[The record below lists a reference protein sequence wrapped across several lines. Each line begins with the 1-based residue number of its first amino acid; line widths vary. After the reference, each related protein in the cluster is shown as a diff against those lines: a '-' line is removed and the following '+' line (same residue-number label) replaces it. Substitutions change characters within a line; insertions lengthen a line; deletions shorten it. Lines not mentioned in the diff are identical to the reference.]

1 MKRRKFM
8 AASSLL
14 GMGAVAPALAA
25 QSVKKNDKEVYELR
39 TYETKMGGMGRLE
52 AYIQTALMP
61 ALNRM
66 GASKVGV
73 FKEMSKDDPA
83 KLHVLIAYS
92 KQEQY
97 FTIHSQL
104 KTDADYLKAAD
115 TYLQTPPDKATFDR
129 MSSSLMVAFDGMPKL
144 ATPSKEPRI
153 MELRTYESYNE
164 DAARR
169 KIKMFNDGEIA
180 VFNKVKL
187 NIVFFG
193 EVLIGP
199 RMPCLTYMLTFK
211 NMEERNANWAQF
223 SADPDWKQLSGAPE
237 YANTVSR
244 IARVFLEPTAYS
256 QI

>member
-14 GMGAVAPALAA
+14 GLGAVSPKLAA

-39 TYETKMGGMGRLE
+39 SYETKMGGMGRLE
-52 AYIQTALMP
+52 AYIQTVLMP

-83 KLHVLIAYS
+83 KLHVLIAYAT
-92 KQEQY
+92 QEQY
-97 FTIHSQL
+97 FQIHGQL
-104 KTDADYLKAAD
+104 KTDADYLSAAD
-115 TYLQTPPDKATFDR
+115 TYLKTPVDKATFDR
-129 MSSSLMVAFDGMPKL
+129 MGSSLMVAFDGMPKL
-144 ATPSKEPRI
+144 ATPVKEPRI

-169 KIKMFNDGEIA
+169 KIKMFNEGEIA

-223 SADPDWKQLSGAPE
+223 SADPDWKQLSQAPE

-244 IARVFLEPTAYS
+244 IARIFLEPTAYS

>member
-1 MKRRKFM
+1 M

-14 GMGAVAPALAA
+14 GLGAVSPKLVA

-39 TYETKMGGMGRLE
+39 SYETKMGGMGRLE
-52 AYIQTALMP
+52 AYIQTALIP
-61 ALNRM
+61 TLNRL

-83 KLHVLIAYS
+83 KLHVLIVYTA
-92 KQEQY
+92 QEQY
-97 FTIHSQL
+97 FQIHGQL
-104 KTDADYLKAAD
+104 KTDADYLKAAES
-115 TYLQTPPDKATFDR
+115 YLQTPVDKATFDR
-129 MSSSLMVAFDGMPKL
+129 QSSSLMVAFDGMPKL
-144 ATPSKEPRI
+144 AVPSKEPRLL
-153 MELRTYESYNE
+153 ELRTYEGYNE
-164 DAARR
+164 DAVRR
-169 KIKMFNDGEIA
+169 KIKMFNDAEIA
-180 VFNKVKL
+180 VFNKTKL

-223 SADPDWKQLSGAPE
+223 SADPDWKQISQAPE

-244 IARVFLEPTAYS
+244 IERIFLEPTAYS

>member
-1 MKRRKFM
+1 MKRRKFITT
-8 AASSLL
+8 SSLL
-14 GMGAVAPALAA
+14 SLGAISSAA
-25 QSVKKNDKEVYELR
+25 ATQSGKKEDKEVYELR
-39 TYETKMGGMGRLE
+39 SYELKSGGMGRLE
-52 AYIQTALMP
+52 TYLQTALIP
-61 ALNRM
+61 ALNRL
-66 GASKVGV
+66 GAGKIGV
-73 FKEMSKDDPA
+73 FKEVGKDEPA
-83 KLHVLIAYS
+83 KLHLIVVYT

-97 FTIHSQL
+97 FQIHSQL
-104 KTDADYLKAAD
+104 KTDAEYLKAAE
-115 TYLQTPPDKATFDR
+115 TYLQTPVDKAIFDR
-129 MSSSLMVAFDGMPKL
+129 QSSSLMVAFDGMPKL

-223 SADPDWKQLSGAPE
+223 SADPDWKKLSQAPE

-244 IARVFLEPTAYS
+244 IERIFLEPTPYS